1 MPKLEYFLVCESV
14 SIDKDTNRVSIFHVV
29 EEFRPLQATEN
40 ALVVT
45 QLVAVCCW
53 YEEADDAGKDFQTIL
68 RLCTPD
74 GKERDFPMNFQMKS
88 RRQRLLFQLQGVPP
102 LSPGDLTFEVWLNG
116 KRQASHIV
124 TVHPPESVI
133 GLGATESQNPAC

>member
-14 SIDKDTNRVSIFHVV
+14 SIDKDTNRVSLFHVV
-29 EEFRPLQATEN
+29 EEFRPVQATEN

-53 YEEADDAGKDFQTIL
+53 YEESGDAERDFQAVL
-68 RLCTPD
+68 RLRTPD

-102 LSPGDLTFEVWLNG
+102 LSAGELTFEVWLNG
-116 KRQASHIV
+116 KREAGHIV
-124 TVHPPESVI
+124 TVHPPEAVVGTSTDSSP
-133 GLGATESQNPAC
+133 G